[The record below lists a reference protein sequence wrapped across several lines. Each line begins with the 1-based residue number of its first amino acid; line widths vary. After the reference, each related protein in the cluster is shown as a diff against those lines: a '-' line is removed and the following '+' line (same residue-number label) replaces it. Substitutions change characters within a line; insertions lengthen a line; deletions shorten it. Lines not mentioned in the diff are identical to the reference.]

1 MYRNGQH
8 TKARLTSFWPL
19 IGLPIKEASMAVK
32 QNSGSVFFSYYKR
45 HKILQQNIR
54 SQVTLA
60 SHMYRTELLKFS
72 NAKLENVDYCFQLD
86 N

>member
-1 MYRNGQH
+1 
-8 TKARLTSFWPL
+8 
-19 IGLPIKEASMAVK
+19 MAVK

-45 HKILQQNIR
+45 HTKYYNKTLR